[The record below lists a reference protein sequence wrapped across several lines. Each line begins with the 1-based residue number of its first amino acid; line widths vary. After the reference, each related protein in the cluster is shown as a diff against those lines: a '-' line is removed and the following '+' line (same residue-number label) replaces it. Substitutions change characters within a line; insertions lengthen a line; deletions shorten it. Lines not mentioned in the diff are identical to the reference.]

1 MCRRHLGS
9 QQRQLCIIQR
19 GTRHGP
25 EVGFEVCR
33 GDRRDEGGYV
43 GEGAVECGDRGVVE
57 VVAGC
62 DRLDLVE
69 GSVAGADHG
78 HSAEGEFV
86 GGVDSREP
94 AAGLSGIISARRP
107 SGDGGKGR
115 WVPYSGSRALTT

>member
-1 MCRRHLGS
+1 M
-9 QQRQLCIIQR
+9 CIIQR

-25 EVGFEVCR
+25 EVGFEVCG

-43 GEGAVECGDRGVVE
+43 GEGAVEGGDRGVVE

-107 SGDGGKGR
+107 SGDGGKER
-115 WVPYSGSRALTT
+115 